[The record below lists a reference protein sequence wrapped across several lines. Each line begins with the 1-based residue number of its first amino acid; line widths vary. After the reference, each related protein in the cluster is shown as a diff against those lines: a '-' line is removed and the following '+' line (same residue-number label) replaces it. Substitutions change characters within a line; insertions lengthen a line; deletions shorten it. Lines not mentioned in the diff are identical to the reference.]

1 MHAALNVSITG
12 IYGGSAL
19 LRAVRQRKAG
29 IALAMIGHTLLGASA
44 WLGGEL
50 AYRYGV
56 GVRRGAEVTGAERAA
71 GVADEPSVVSHS
83 A

>member
-1 MHAALNVSITG
+1 MA
-12 IYGGSAL
+12 
-19 LRAVRQRKAG
+19 
-29 IALAMIGHTLLGASA
+29 GHTLLGASA

-56 GVRRGAEVTGAERAA
+56 GVRREAKVIGAERAA
-71 GVADEPSVVSHS
+71 GVADEPSVVAHS